1 LPEDNDKTLPK
12 DFDSD
17 YSLPGRLEE
26 SNSEYFD
33 TEPVK
38 SKSKSRTMVIIAI
51 FFVIVSSGFFS
62 YYFIN
67 QNEIDSKIIQNTA
80 RLDPERSLIKQYS
93 IGEYGSDHAHAAI
106 AIFVEDEQLN
116 FGLQQFQLSSRYIHF
131 ENHNPYLIHK
141 HATGV
146 PLEMLF
152 TSLGMKITP
161 ECIILNYDVSPDN
174 KNNRFCTVENQ
185 SLVFYVNGE
194 KYESDISQYVLEH
207 NDRIM
212 ISFGN
217 TESISKHLVYLESL
231 DIFDV
236 PKKTPQ
242 YSESEIFV

>member
-1 LPEDNDKTLPK
+1 MPQDNEKTLPK

-33 TEPVK
+33 TESVE
-38 SKSKSRTMVIIAI
+38 SKPKNRSIVIIAVA
-51 FFVIVSSGFFS
+51 FVIVSSGFFS
-62 YYFIN
+62 YYFMN
-67 QNEIDSKIIQNTA
+67 QNEIDSRIIQNTI
-80 RLDPERSLIKQYS
+80 RVDPERSLIKQYG

-106 AIFVEDEQLN
+106 AVFVDGEQLN

-146 PLEMLF
+146 SLEMLF

-161 ECIILNYDVSPDN
+161 ECIMLNYDASSDN
-174 KNNRFCTVENQ
+174 KNNSFCTGENQ

-194 KYESDISQYVLEH
+194 KYESNISQYVPEH

-217 TESISKHLVYLESL
+217 TESISKHLAYLESL

-242 YSESEIFV
+242 YYENEVFV

>member
-1 LPEDNDKTLPK
+1 
-12 DFDSD
+12 
-17 YSLPGRLEE
+17 
-26 SNSEYFD
+26 
-33 TEPVK
+33 
-38 SKSKSRTMVIIAI
+38 
-51 FFVIVSSGFFS
+51 
-62 YYFIN
+62 
-67 QNEIDSKIIQNTA
+67 
-80 RLDPERSLIKQYS
+80 
-93 IGEYGSDHAHAAI
+93 
-106 AIFVEDEQLN
+106 
-116 FGLQQFQLSSRYIHF
+116 
-131 ENHNPYLIHK
+131 
-141 HATGV
+141 
-146 PLEMLF
+146 MLF